1 MPDVVVLGAGGMG
14 AEVAETILTAKGA
27 GADWDFLGFL
37 DDAPSRIGQHV
48 IGLPV
53 LGSADWIAEH
63 RDTQVALGIGHP
75 WTRYT
80 AVQRLDTL
88 GVTWATVIGPDCT
101 ISPSATVNEGTVVF
115 AGSSLSSRSS
125 LGRLCYLNYHAS
137 ISHDASVGD
146 FACVMA
152 QTAVS
157 GDVKVGEGAFLG
169 VGVSTRQGVSIGA
182 WSLIGAG
189 ASVVRDIPPYCVAV
203 GVPAKPIRFYDGP
216 NQMPP
221 F

>member
-1 MPDVVVLGAGGMG
+1 MG
-14 AEVAETILTAKGA
+14 AEVAETILATKGA
-27 GADWDFLGFL
+27 GVDWDLLGFL

-63 RDTQVALGIGHP
+63 RDTQVAMGIGHP
-75 WTRYT
+75 WIRYT
-80 AVQRLDTL
+80 AAQRLDTL
-88 GVTWATVIGPDCT
+88 GVTWATIIGPDCT
-101 ISPSATVNEGTVVF
+101 ISPSATVDEGTIVY

-125 LGRLCYLNYHAS
+125 LGRLCYLNYHA
-137 ISHDASVGD
+137 IVSHDASVGD
-146 FACVMA
+146 FAGVMA
-152 QTAVS
+152 QVALS
-157 GDVKVGEGAFLG
+157 GDVKVGEGAFVG

-189 ASVVRDIPPYCVAV
+189 ASVVCDIPPCCVAV
-203 GVPAKPIRFYDGP
+203 GVPAKPIRHYENP
-216 NQMPP
+216 EQMPA

>member
-1 MPDVVVLGAGGMG
+1 MG
-14 AEVAETILTAKGA
+14 AEVAETILAAKGA
-27 GADWDFLGFL
+27 DADWDLLGFL

-63 RDTQVALGIGHP
+63 RDTQVAMGIGHP

-80 AVQRLDTL
+80 AARRLDTI

-115 AGSSLSSRSS
+115 AGSVLSSRSS
-125 LGRLCYLNYHAS
+125 LGRLCYLNYRA
-137 ISHDASVGD
+137 IVSHDASVGD
-146 FACVMA
+146 FACIMA
-152 QTAVS
+152 QVTLS
-157 GDVKVGEGAFLG
+157 GDVKVGEGAFVG

-189 ASVVRDIPPYCVAV
+189 ASVVCDIPPCCVAV
-203 GVPAKPIRFYDGP
+203 GVPAKPIRHYENP
-216 NQMPP
+216 EQMPA